1 VLGLVLFIMKNIKE
15 YGAPNSALFLIKQ
28 HTIGSL
34 RDEAD
39 LTNAKY
45 HALESINFTIYIFQ
59 NIEGTIEEKIQ
70 FLLKTKEEIPKFHGR

>member
-1 VLGLVLFIMKNIKE
+1 MKNIKE
-15 YGAPNSALFLIKQ
+15 YRAPNSALFLIEQ

-45 HALESINFTIYIFQ
+45 HALKTINFTIDLLK
-59 NIEGTIEEKIQ
+59 NIDGTIEDKID
-70 FLLKTKEEIPKFHGR
+70 FLLKTKDEIPKFHA